1 MFKNKTL
8 VIVAVVIIL
17 ALLGGAAYLS
27 LSKSST
33 NQGITAKVTSAP
45 TTSPTSANPANNTTL
60 AGLLALGQNLR
71 CSFNVKAT
79 SGESTQGTFYV
90 SNGNMRGDFV
100 MKNTAG
106 KENQMSMIRNGNE
119 NFIWG
124 PALPTAIKMNL
135 SLDKLAAN
143 AQTSQFGNVNQKT
156 NYNCV
161 PWSVD
166 ASLFTPPANIKFTD
180 IGQMMAPQATTGTKT
195 PQTASPC
202 DQISDPTTKASC
214 LKAMNNNGY

>member
-8 VIVAVVIIL
+8 VIVAVVVVL

-33 NQGITAKVTSAP
+33 NQGLTVKTTSSP
-45 TTSPTSANPANNTTL
+45 TTSANGANNTTL

-71 CSFNVKAT
+71 CNFNVKAT
-79 SGESTQGTFYV
+79 NGGTTQGTFYV
-90 SNGNMRGDFV
+90 SNSNMRGDFV
-100 MKNTAG
+100 MKNTDG
-106 KENQMSMIRNGNE
+106 KENQMSMIRNGDE

-124 PALPTAIKMNL
+124 PGFPTAIKMNL

-143 AQTSQFGNVNQKT
+143 AQASQFGNVNQKT

-161 PWSVD
+161 PWNVD
-166 ASLFTPPANIKFTD
+166 SSLSTPPANIKFTD
-180 IGQMMAPQATTGTKT
+180 VGQMMAPQATTGTKN

-214 LKAMNNNGY
+214 LKAMQNNGY